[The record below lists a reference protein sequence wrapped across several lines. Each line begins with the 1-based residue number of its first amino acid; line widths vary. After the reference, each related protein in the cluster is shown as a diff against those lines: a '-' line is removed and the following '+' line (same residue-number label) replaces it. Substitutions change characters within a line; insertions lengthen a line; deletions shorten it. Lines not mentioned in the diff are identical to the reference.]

1 MGKNCNGQ
9 DIVRGVRGQETITYY
24 AVEKAFQKPDGNSGI
39 KDEEHV
45 LWSHITVFLSHI
57 CYDGS

>member
-45 LWSHITVFLSHI
+45 L
-57 CYDGS
+57 